1 MFRRKFPT
9 QNHKCAHVSTC
20 AKRTWRRRVCIVSPA
35 LEFFFFNE
43 NRVLATISDENQEI
57 AVDEMPVRKKAFFSP
72 LSPTLPTGHV

>member
-1 MFRRKFPT
+1 M
-9 QNHKCAHVSTC
+9 
-20 AKRTWRRRVCIVSPA
+20 CIVSPA